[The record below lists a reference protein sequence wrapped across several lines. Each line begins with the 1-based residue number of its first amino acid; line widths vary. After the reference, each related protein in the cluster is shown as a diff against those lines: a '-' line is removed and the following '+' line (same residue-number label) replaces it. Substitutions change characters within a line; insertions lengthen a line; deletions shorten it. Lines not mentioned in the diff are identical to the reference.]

1 MGLLQRV
8 VLMGLC
14 AAGMFATTLEA
25 QERIASSPGSPT
37 SIKGLH
43 DGHVRLERGSQKL
56 VLDLGRDISG
66 CTRRLYD
73 PMTKEESDAGVS
85 FEVVDETVKA
95 SNTYVLLLASASPNC
110 NVEGRCGAGGP
121 DSTLLWLKLT
131 KGLKL
136 AGKKAVVFEQC
147 TTNRQAR
154 LPTTA
159 SKAANPDEPA
169 EIKAKDLP
177 WNGDV
182 LQIEYE
188 EGAVEPVLVRRLV
201 YDRRNPEAG
210 LKVVEGISPGGA

>member
-1 MGLLQRV
+1 MPEKKTLVTGLAAGI
-8 VLMGLC
+8 LMGWTC
-14 AAGMFATTLEA
+14 VSAA
-25 QERIASSPGSPT
+25 ASHPGTPI
-37 SIKGLH
+37 SIQGLH
-43 DGHVRLERGSQKL
+43 HGRVRFERGSQKL
-56 VLDLGRDISG
+56 VLSLGRDISG
-66 CTRRLYD
+66 CKSRLYD

-85 FEVVDETVKA
+85 WEVVDETVKA
-95 SNTYVLLLASASPNC
+95 SDTYVLLLASASPNC

-154 LPTTA
+154 LPATD
-159 SKAANPDEPA
+159 SKVEAPDEPA

-188 EGAVEPVLVRRLV
+188 EGAVEPVVVRRLV

-210 LKVVEGISPGGA
+210 LKVIDGTGSMEN